1 MTSSPNKPIL
11 LIHGGA
17 WAMPDDAVAAHE
29 RGIANALAAGW
40 AALERGGTSVD
51 AVEAAV
57 TIMEDDDT
65 FDAGRGS
72 FLTRDGR
79 VQLDALLMNGE
90 NLRTGGVAC
99 VERLRNPIQAARLV
113 LDKSPHVY
121 FVGNGAE
128 FFAEQHG
135 IALIDNAELIVPRE
149 RDRLTKFQQNEAAG
163 GTDTTFS
170 GNSEFAETPPTTNLS
185 SRPESAHFAD
195 AVERPAS
202 RVPERFEGDGLQ
214 PVHMD
219 PITEGAL
226 APEGTALEEAA
237 LEAEVERTLPE
248 NLRLD
253 DPTLHSHDT
262 VGAVALDQYGNLAAA
277 TSTGGTLS
285 KAPGRVGD
293 SSLIGCGC
301 YADNLSAAVSLTGW
315 GEPIMKLVLGKWAV
329 DRVAEGA
336 TPQQAA
342 SEAIAYLYT
351 RLGGHGGII
360 LLGPDGQLGLAHNT
374 PRMAWGI
381 ANAEGQRLGITRN
394 Q

>member
-1 MTSSPNKPIL
+1 MTHSQKPQPIL

-17 WAMPDDAVAAHE
+17 WAMPDDAIAAHE
-29 RGIANALAAGW
+29 RGIAAALTAGW
-40 AALERGGTSVD
+40 SALSRGGTAVD

-79 VQLDALLMNGE
+79 VQLDALLMNGAD
-90 NLRTGGVAC
+90 LRTGGVAC

-121 FVGNGAE
+121 FVGTGAE
-128 FFAEQHG
+128 RFATQHG
-135 IALIDNAELIVPRE
+135 MSLVDNTELIVPRE
-149 RDRLTKFQQNEAAG
+149 RDRLMAFQQAEAAG
-163 GTDTTFS
+163 HPDTTFS
-170 GNSEFAETPPTTNLS
+170 GNSPESVLSTGAPTTPVIS
-185 SRPESAHFAD
+185 TGAKRSGEIPAFALD
-195 AVERPAS
+195 AT
-202 RVPERFEGDGLQ
+202 
-214 PVHMD
+214 
-219 PITEGAL
+219 TE
-226 APEGTALEEAA
+226 TS
-237 LEAEVERTLPE
+237 LEAEVSQALPE
-248 NLRLD
+248 TLRID

-262 VGAVALDQYGNLAAA
+262 VGAVALDQFGNIAAG

-329 DRVAEGA
+329 DRVASGS
-336 TPQQAA
+336 TPQAAA
-342 SEAIAYLYT
+342 SEAIAYLYQ

-360 LLGPDGQLGLAHNT
+360 LLGPDGRIGIAHNT

-381 ANAEGQRLGITRN
+381 ATAEGQQLGITRN
-394 Q
+394 N

>member
-1 MTSSPNKPIL
+1 MKPQPIL

-17 WAMPDDAVAAHE
+17 WAMPDDAVASHE
-29 RGIANALAAGW
+29 RGIAAALAAGLS
-40 AALERGGTSVD
+40 ALSRGGTAVD

-79 VQLDALLMNGE
+79 VQLDALLMNGAD
-90 NLRTGGVAC
+90 LRTGGVAC

-113 LDKSPHVY
+113 LEKSPHVY
-121 FVGNGAE
+121 LVGTGAE
-128 FFAEQHG
+128 RFATQNG
-135 IALIDNAELIVPRE
+135 MRLVDNTELIVPRE
-149 RDRLTKFQQNEAAG
+149 RDRLMAFQRAEAAG
-163 GTDTTFS
+163 HPDTTFS
-170 GNSEFAETPPTTNLS
+170 GSF
-185 SRPESAHFAD
+185 D
-195 AVERPAS
+195 
-202 RVPERFEGDGLQ
+202 GDGLQ
-214 PVHMD
+214 PVRSN
-219 PITEGAL
+219 PSKAGAL
-226 APEGTALEEAA
+226 APNGPTDPALSEAA
-237 LEAEVERTLPE
+237 LEAEVSQSLPDE
-248 NLRLD
+248 LRID

-262 VGAVALDQYGNLAAA
+262 VGAVALDQFGNLAAG

-329 DRVAEGA
+329 DRVASGS

-342 SEAIAYLYT
+342 TSAIDYLFT

-360 LLGPDGQLGLAHNT
+360 LLGPDGSIGIAHNT

-381 ANAEGQRLGITRN
+381 ATAEGQQLGITRN
-394 Q
+394 AI